1 MSAKRRRRSFIQ
13 RHGCE
18 KVSIMYFLLRST
30 KFNAY
35 FHIFQYFFLMQN
47 LFKSRSRGMPVWK
60 SVQNVFYDWS
70 VAPNNFLH
78 FPVYVFKRQVLLKAR
93 EARVWKSV
101 HYVFLL
107 GLQQIHSCKHK
118 RRFRWSGYH
127 LYFMHTFLSRY
138 SLHKLFRFEEKNLSC
153 PNTKCTKWT
162 HFIHCAVNP
171 SDVSI
176 LLMQIS
182 SRYKTI

>member
-1 MSAKRRRRSFIQ
+1 MSAKRRSFIQ

-18 KVSIMYFLLRST
+18 KVNIMYFLLRST

-35 FHIFQYFFLMQN
+35 FHIFLFFFFVQYL
-47 LFKSRSRGMPVWK
+47 LKSRSRGMRVWK

-70 VAPNNFLH
+70 VAPNNCLH

-107 GLQQIHSCKHK
+107 GLQQIHSWKHK

-138 SLHKLFRFEEKNLSC
+138 SLHKLFRFEEKKSVL
-153 PNTKCTKWT
+153 PKYKMHKMNTFYSLCSQPLWCFYIA
-162 HFIHCAVNP
+162 HANFI
-171 SDVSI
+171 S
-176 LLMQIS
+176 L
-182 SRYKTI
+182 